1 MFNNPLNSFHDT
13 VAEAKDEREQLD
25 RLLTIS
31 TPRER
36 LLIVVIAIFLALF
49 TAWLLLGNAA
59 RSLAV
64 DGVVVGPG
72 DNLSQNRPAVQVLI
86 ASKTED
92 VSHFK
97 VGTSAQIELSL
108 SDGKVKTL
116 VGEVIS
122 ITAAH
127 LSEDLAAFDSSVP
140 LSLHRINMSIDEIL
154 DFASISGLK
163 CRIVFQLEE
172 QSPISVLLNQQN

>member
-36 LLIVVIAIFLALF
+36 LLIVVIAIFLSLF
-49 TAWLLLGNAA
+49 TAWLLFGNVA

-64 DGVVVGPG
+64 DGVVIGPG
-72 DNLSQNRPAVQVLI
+72 EILSENRPTVQVLI

-97 VGTSAQIELSL
+97 VGTSAQIELTR
-108 SDGKVKTL
+108 SDGKVNTL
-116 VGEVIS
+116 VGEVVS

-140 LSLHRINMSIDEIL
+140 LSLHRINISVDEIL
-154 DFASISGLK
+154 DFASISGMK
-163 CRIVFQLEE
+163 CWIVFQLEE
-172 QSPISVLLNQQN
+172 RSPISVLLNQQS